1 VHYFS
6 TDVCEASSDT
16 SPNELHERDAPHLGD
31 FVNTSRDFVNSSPN
45 EEHER
50 EMPQLRDLV
59 HRSLD
64 LVTKSL
70 DLVARGATPLRTRCD
85 SRESERSL
93 NFEIC
98 VKDLGNE
105 GEDRHRGGRG
115 GTGAGTQD
123 AATQVQVIHV
133 VSLFSVD

>member
-1 VHYFS
+1 
-6 TDVCEASSDT
+6 
-16 SPNELHERDAPHLGD
+16 
-31 FVNTSRDFVNSSPN
+31 VNISRNFVNSSPN

-70 DLVARGATPLRTRCD
+70 DLVARGATPSRTRCD

-98 VKDLGNE
+98 VKDLGND
-105 GEDRHRGGRG
+105 GEDHQRGGG
-115 GTGAGTQD
+115 GSRAGTQD

-133 VSLFSVD
+133 VSLFSAE

>member
-1 VHYFS
+1 M
-6 TDVCEASSDT
+6 
-16 SPNELHERDAPHLGD
+16 NI
-31 FVNTSRDFVNSSPN
+31 SRNFVNSSPN

-70 DLVARGATPLRTRCD
+70 DLVARGATPSRTRCD

-98 VKDLGNE
+98 VKDLGND
-105 GEDRHRGGRG
+105 GEDHQGGGGGVEGWDTGCGNAGTSNPCSVSVLRGIRLHSKS
-115 GTGAGTQD
+115 TGALV
-123 AATQVQVIHV
+123 AWY
-133 VSLFSVD
+133 